1 MRSLEENI
9 ESLSRAMISEAK
21 GEAEQILVSAR
32 ARADAIRQ
40 QAQQQADAQ
49 RAEILERAHLE
60 ANRLHGQA
68 IATTQLKARTMELE
82 HREKLL
88 DSVFA
93 ASSKQ
98 LSSVQ
103 RWTDYDKTAQRLLHE
118 ALVQLHASQAKV
130 QADPPTM
137 KCFTSKVLEQVSNET
152 NTKISLGEP
161 LKQGIGVSVETADGH
176 LHYDNTLENRL
187 NRLQNSLR
195 SPVYRLLIGEKL

>member
-9 ESLSRAMISEAK
+9 ESLTRAMISEAK
-21 GEAEQILVSAR
+21 GEAEQILVSAQ
-32 ARADAIRQ
+32 ARADSIRQ
-40 QAQQQADAQ
+40 QAQRQAEAQ

-60 ANRLHGQA
+60 AERLHGQA

-88 DSVFA
+88 DNVFA

-98 LSSVQ
+98 LGSVQ
-103 RWTDYDKTAQRLLHE
+103 RWTDYDKTAQRLLYE
-118 ALVQLHASQAKV
+118 ALTQLRASRAKV
-130 QADPPTM
+130 QADQPTM
-137 KCFTSKVLEQVSNET
+137 KCLTSQVLEQVSKDT
-152 NTKISLGEP
+152 NTQITLGEP
-161 LKQGIGVSVETADGH
+161 LQKGIGITVETADGH

-187 NRLQNSLR
+187 SRLQNSLR

>member
-9 ESLSRAMISEAK
+9 ESLTRAMISEAK

-40 QAQQQADAQ
+40 QAQQQATAE
-49 RAEILERAHLE
+49 RAEILEHARLE
-60 ANRLHGQA
+60 AERLHDQV

-88 DSVFA
+88 DSVFT

-103 RWTDYDKTAQRLLHE
+103 RWTDYDKTAQRLLQG
-118 ALVQLHASQAKV
+118 ALMQLHASQVKV
-130 QADPPTM
+130 QADQPTL
-137 KCFTSKVLEQVSNET
+137 KFFTSKLLEQVSKET
-152 NTKISLGEP
+152 NTQISLGEP
-161 LKQGIGVSVETADGH
+161 LKQGIGVTVETADGH

>member
-9 ESLSRAMISEAK
+9 ESLTRAMISEAK

-32 ARADAIRQ
+32 ARADTIRQ
-40 QAQQQADAQ
+40 QAQEQAESQ
-49 RAEILERAHLE
+49 RAEILERAQLE
-60 ANRLHGQA
+60 ADRLHGQA

-88 DSVFA
+88 DNVFA

-103 RWTDYDKTAQRLLHE
+103 RWTDYDKTAQRLLQE
-118 ALVQLHASQAKV
+118 ALVQLHARQAKV
-130 QADPPTM
+130 EADQSTM
-137 KCFTSKVLEQVSNET
+137 KIFTSKVLEQVSKET
-152 NTKISLGEP
+152 NTQISLGEP
-161 LKQGIGVSVETADGH
+161 LKQGIGVSVSTADGH

>member
-130 QADPPTM
+130 LADQPTM
-137 KCFTSKVLEQVSNET
+137 KCFTSQVLEQVSNET

-195 SPVYRLLIGEKL
+195 SPVYRLLIGEKQ

>member
-9 ESLSRAMISEAK
+9 ESLTRAMISEAK
-21 GEAEQILVSAR
+21 GEAEQILVSAQ
-32 ARADAIRQ
+32 ARADSIRQ
-40 QAQQQADAQ
+40 QAQQQAMAQ

-60 ANRLHGQA
+60 AERLHGQA

-88 DSVFA
+88 DSVFI

-98 LSSVQ
+98 LGSVQ

-118 ALVQLHASQAKV
+118 ALTQLRASQAKV
-130 QADPPTM
+130 QADQPTM
-137 KCFTSKVLEQVSNET
+137 KCLTSQVLEQISKDT
-152 NTKISLGEP
+152 NTQITLGEP
-161 LKQGIGVSVETADGH
+161 LQKGIGITVETADGH

-187 NRLQNSLR
+187 SRLQNSLR
-195 SPVYRLLIGEKL
+195 SPVFRLLIGEKL